1 MLTYILKYR
10 RGRVWMSCGFD
21 MSLIQTPAEVPVS
34 PMPLGRKELKE
45 ASRKCPQMALM
56 LRAWSQ
62 LLVLS

>member
-1 MLTYILKYR
+1 MLTHILKYR
-10 RGRVWMSCGFD
+10 RDMVWMPCGFN
-21 MSLIQTPAEVPVS
+21 MSLTKSPEDVPVS

-62 LLVLS
+62 LLLPF